1 MTITIRLTAN
11 ALSYLKEKVKGRRG
25 AGAYVSSLLSAEQA
39 REETRALVAEEREE
53 ERKREMSSRQSWKKD
68 GCRVD

>member
-11 ALSYLKEKVKGRRG
+11 ALSYLREKVKGRRG

-53 ERKREMSSRQSWKKD
+53 ERKREMSSRERWRQT
-68 GCRVD
+68 GVNVD